1 MVNNFFLF
9 IVIVFYSFFCISAF
23 AENPYQGRNDGGRG
37 NPPHSY
43 IKEQNNLKKV
53 RWSAHDTPPSI
64 DHKEKIDANLIDGVN
79 FFKAGDNK
87 QAVENLKPFAN
98 RGQVDS
104 QYLLG
109 LIYANGGS
117 GIKQDYHESEKWF
130 FKATQN
136 GDLDAAEEL
145 EKIKTL
151 IRKEEDRLVLVQQ
164 LEKQKIE
171 EEVSWEASRI
181 ALEKSFKEKE
191 QLKEQ
196 AFTELVFIFFF
207 LSFIAMIIAGATKKI
222 VIYYDIKDFFI
233 SLVGFGLI
241 LALLTYYQDTDFE
254 SLSRVQMFFWGASL
268 TGTGL
273 FFIQSIKSSIQHNRS
288 IVLGGIVGIFKML
301 MAFVGVISLL
311 GLIGK
316 IFGIGEDESHSPSFG
331 AFLGLAIVLILFVW
345 LLKSL
350 INGEQVYLTKG
361 WTVKANEI

>member
-1 MVNNFFLF
+1 MVNNFFHLLLCL
-9 IVIVFYSFFCISAF
+9 FCISAF

-79 FFKAGDNK
+79 FFKAGDYK
-87 QAVENLKPFAN
+87 RAVENLKPFAV
-98 RGQVDS
+98 RDQVDS

-109 LIYANGGS
+109 LVYANGGS
-117 GIKQDYHESEKWF
+117 GVKRDYHESEKWL

-136 GDLDAAEEL
+136 GDLDAGKEL
-145 EKIKTL
+145 KKIQVL
-151 IRKEEDRLVLVQQ
+151 IRKEQERLALDQR